1 MIIDIVIQHTLSLVT
16 SRSHDNSYNETVS
29 RQNPWVGNIAKS
41 MMPEGNSALLP
52 VNVDQWPSLQQG
64 LMNFQLQNF
73 QLHTCNKSLMIYWFT
88 LIFVSLAQI
97 SMFPLGGEPVI
108 RCLLLWAN
116 WCFLLGVKNHLNC
129 TPVHYKH
136 YYIVSITL
144 IVGDTEST
152 RILKK
157 TQMTLLS
164 LQKP

>member
-52 VNVDQWPSLQQG
+52 VIVDQWPSLQQG

-73 QLHTCNKSLMIYWFT
+73 QLHTCNKLLMIYWFT

-129 TPVHYKH
+129 TSVHYKR

-144 IVGDTEST
+144 ILGDTEST